1 MISLPPLPPITHY
14 PTAMDDI
21 GPGGAADG
29 LASVGAYDGRLQPVT
44 RDRWG
49 SVAAGAAGA
58 AVALEAV
65 LAVLPVAL
73 APAAPQAG
81 LWVAPPVAAEA
92 QAMAQ
97 PH

>member
-1 MISLPPLPPITHY
+1 
-14 PTAMDDI
+14 
-21 GPGGAADG
+21 
-29 LASVGAYDGRLQPVT
+29 
-44 RDRWG
+44 
-49 SVAAGAAGA
+49 
-58 AVALEAV
+58 VALEAV

-73 APAAPQAG
+73 APAAPQAQAG